1 MSIMLIITH
10 VYINL
15 EDDRA
20 DYQQVTW
27 NVGTT
32 LLQATRNMD
41 TMMLQATRNMDTVML
56 QTTRNMCMKVPQATE
71 NISTRIPQATN
82 KMCTILSR
90 VTMHVCTRRLVDD
103 EEAGSDKRVI
113 VTSAQRFA
121 LGLGVDS
128 YCVI

>member
-1 MSIMLIITH
+1 MLIITD

-41 TMMLQATRNMDTVML
+41 TMMLQTK
-56 QTTRNMCMKVPQATE
+56 RNMCMKVPQATE

-90 VTMHVCTRRLVDD
+90 VTMHMGTRRSVDD

-113 VTSAQRFA
+113 VTSAQRFV